1 MIAYQELMEHVVRE
15 GNAVD
20 NDEGRRA
27 LEAVTGALAR
37 HTTPDTRKRLR
48 AEFPAALRDHVPA
61 QPGAPEMET
70 TGALSEEVAQEIG
83 CPEEKGVRLVGAVL
97 TGIRQSAPGLADDL
111 ALQLPDEL
119 AQWAQDPE
127 GARGGA
133 DTGVSG
139 TPSRL
144 DRSTLERAMERL
156 PTWQGDTGGLT
167 RDVELPTDRV
177 TPLLNQAEKAAS
189 RLGHSFEHHT
199 TGSGV
204 SFTVRTESIGAV
216 TTRDIEMAERIDA
229 AVATIGSG
237 G

>member
-20 NDEGRRA
+20 NDEARRA

-37 HTTPDTRKRLR
+37 HATPDTRKRLR
-48 AEFPAALRDHVPA
+48 TEFPAALRDHIPA
-61 QPGAPEMET
+61 QPGAPALET
-70 TGALSEEVAQEIG
+70 TGALSEEVALEVG

-97 TGIRQSAPGLADDL
+97 TGIRESEPGLADDL
-111 ALQLPDEL
+111 ASQLPDEL
-119 AQWAQDPE
+119 AQWARDPV
-127 GARGGA
+127 GARGRA

-156 PTWQGDTGGLT
+156 PAWQGDTSALT
-167 RDVELPTDRV
+167 RDVELPADRI
-177 TPLLNQAEKAAS
+177 TPLLNQVNKAAS
-189 RLGHSFEHHT
+189 RLGHSFEHRT
-199 TGSGV
+199 TDSGV
-204 SFTVRTESIGAV
+204 TFAVRTESIGAV

>member
-20 NDEGRRA
+20 KDEARRA

-37 HTTPDTRKRLR
+37 HTRPDTRKRLR
-48 AEFPAALRDHVPA
+48 ADFPAALRDHVPA
-61 QPGAPEMET
+61 QPDAPEMET

-97 TGIRQSAPGLADDL
+97 TGIRESEPGLAEDL
-111 ALQLPDEL
+111 ASQLPGEL
-119 AQWAQDPE
+119 AQWAHDPE
-127 GARGGA
+127 GAHGRA
-133 DTGVSG
+133 DTGESG
-139 TPSRL
+139 SPSRL
-144 DRSTLERAMERL
+144 DRPTLERALERL
-156 PTWQGDTGGLT
+156 PAWQGDTAGLT

-177 TPLLNQAEKAAS
+177 TPLLNQAEKAAR
-189 RLGHSFEHHT
+189 RLGHSFEHRT
-199 TGSGV
+199 TDSGV
-204 SFTVRTESIGAV
+204 TFTVRTESTGAV

>member
-20 NDEGRRA
+20 NDEARRA

-48 AEFPAALRDHVPA
+48 KEFPAALRDHVPA
-61 QPGAPEMET
+61 QPDAPALET

-97 TGIRQSAPGLADDL
+97 TGVREGAPGLADDL
-111 ALQLPDEL
+111 ASQLPDEL
-119 AQWAQDPE
+119 AQWAHDPE
-127 GARGGA
+127 GARGRA
-133 DTGVSG
+133 DTGASG
-139 TPSRL
+139 APSRL
-144 DRSTLERAMERL
+144 DRSTLGRAMERL
-156 PTWQGDTGGLT
+156 PAWQGDTGGLT
-167 RDVELPTDRV
+167 RDVELPNDRV
-177 TPLLNQAEKAAS
+177 APLLNQVEKAAH

-199 TGSGV
+199 TDSGV
-204 SFTVRTESIGAV
+204 TFTVRTESIGAV

>member
-15 GNAVD
+15 GNTVD
-20 NDEGRRA
+20 NDEARRA

-48 AEFPAALRDHVPA
+48 EEFPAALRGHIPA
-61 QPGAPEMET
+61 QPGAPALET
-70 TGALSEEVAQEIG
+70 TGALSKEVAQEVD

-97 TGIRQSAPGLADDL
+97 AGIRQSAPGIADDL
-111 ALQLPDEL
+111 ASQLPDEL
-119 AQWAQDPE
+119 AQWAHDPE
-127 GARGGA
+127 GAHGRS

-156 PTWQGDTGGLT
+156 PAWQGDTGGLT
-167 RDVELPTDRV
+167 REVELPIDRV
-177 TPLLNQAEKAAS
+177 TPLLNQAEKAAR
-189 RLGHSFEHHT
+189 RLGHSFEHRT
-199 TGSGV
+199 TDSGLT
-204 SFTVRTESIGAV
+204 FTVRTESIGAV
-216 TTRDIEMAERIDA
+216 TTRDIEMAEGIDA
-229 AVATIGSG
+229 AVAAIGSG

>member
-20 NDEGRRA
+20 NEEGRRA

-48 AEFPAALRDHVPA
+48 AEFPAALRDHIPA
-61 QPGAPEMET
+61 QPGAPALET
-70 TGALSEEVAQEIG
+70 TGALSEEVAQEVG

-97 TGIRQSAPGLADDL
+97 AGIRESQPRLADDL
-111 ALQLPDEL
+111 APQLPDEL
-119 AQWAQDPE
+119 AQWAHDPE
-127 GARGGA
+127 GARGRA
-133 DTGVSG
+133 DTGASG
-139 TPSRL
+139 APSRL
-144 DRSTLERAMERL
+144 DESTLERAMERL
-156 PTWQGDTGGLT
+156 PDWQGDTGGLT
-167 RDVELPTDRV
+167 RYVELPGDRV

-189 RLGHSFEHHT
+189 RLGHSFERHT
-199 TGSGV
+199 TDGGV
-204 SFTVRTESIGAV
+204 TFTVRTESIGAV

-229 AVATIGSG
+229 AVADVGSG